1 LTLTPR
7 EALPWTRRR
16 RLPERKTTTKDMN
29 EDSMDGT
36 RTEREGRLLTVGEV
50 AALAHVSVRALH
62 HYDEIGLLTP
72 ADRSDAGYRLYDGAD
87 LERLHQVLLFREL
100 GLPLDAIRG
109 LLDEP
114 AADRRQVLLTQ
125 RKALDERRRRT
136 DAVLRAVD
144 RAIDALEKGEAM
156 SETTMFEGFGEF
168 DHAKYADEAE
178 ERWGDTD
185 AYRES
190 ARRTKKYGKA
200 EWAAIKEE
208 GEGIMERFAALMES
222 GANATAPEARALAE
236 EHRRHIDRWFYP
248 CPPRMH
254 AGLADMYQADA
265 RFAESFEK
273 HAAGLT
279 GFVSDA
285 IRANA
290 DG

>member
-1 LTLTPR
+1 MAGSR
-7 EALPWTRRR
+7 SRYGE
-16 RLPERKTTTKDMN
+16 
-29 EDSMDGT
+29 
-36 RTEREGRLLTVGEV
+36 RLLTVGEV

-72 ADRSDAGYRLYDGAD
+72 TDRSDAGYRLYGPAD

-125 RKALDERRRRT
+125 RKALEERRRRT

-144 RAIDALEKGEAM
+144 RAIDALEKGETM

-168 DHAKYADEAE
+168 DHARYADEAE

-190 ARRTKKYGKA
+190 ARRTKTYGRA
-200 EWAAIKEE
+200 EWSAIK
-208 GEGIMERFAALMES
+208 GENDAIMQRLAALMAS
-222 GANATAPEARALAE
+222 GAEATGPEARALAE

-248 CPPRMH
+248 CSPRMH
-254 AGLADMYQADA
+254 AGLADMYQADP

-290 DG
+290 ADDR